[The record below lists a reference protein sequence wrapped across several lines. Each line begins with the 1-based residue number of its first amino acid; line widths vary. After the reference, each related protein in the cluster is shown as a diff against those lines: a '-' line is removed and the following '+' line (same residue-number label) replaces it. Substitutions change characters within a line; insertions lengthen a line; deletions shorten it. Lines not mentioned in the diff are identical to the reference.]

1 MAMIG
6 PLPVSP
12 AAPTPWSVD
21 DVFPRRVNDAKGE
34 PLFSVDGLALT
45 HDQDAALA
53 RELVDLVNR
62 ATSSKPYE
70 DIVHACVGGVMS
82 AVFTEPPTVCL
93 PATVETYD
101 GVIWFEVNRQSPPG
115 FTKIRVID
123 GFGETFCV
131 FDPASARTLAYAL
144 LAAAG
149 PEPVEG
155 PTEPDPR
162 DPSTWRRYV
171 DEDGDEWFE
180 ISLGRA
186 ECGTREDVGS
196 RVKSLIDAGENP
208 THYSAYLDDA
218 RESCGLRRA

>member
-12 AAPTPWSVD
+12 AAPTPWRVD

-34 PLFSVDGLALT
+34 PLFSVHGLALT

-62 ATSSKPYE
+62 A
-70 DIVHACVGGVMS
+70 A
-82 AVFTEPPTVCL
+82 AVDPVPRPAERTAQGSPETPDVCL
-93 PATVETYD
+93 PATVETYN

-115 FTKIRVID
+115 FAEIRVID
-123 GFGETFCV
+123 GFGETVCV

-144 LAAAG
+144 LSAAG

-155 PTEPDPR
+155 PAEPDPGN
-162 DPSTWRRYV
+162 PSTWRRYV
-171 DEDGDEWFE
+171 DEVGDSWFE
-180 ISLGRA
+180 FAPGRVGCGLRDYLVRFVSDKLSRGHYPETLG
-186 ECGTREDVGS
+186 ED
-196 RVKSLIDAGENP
+196 
-208 THYSAYLDDA
+208 LDDA
-218 RESCGLRRA
+218 REWFGLRRA